1 MRTLAITVPS
11 RTVANGT
18 KGFASSRT
26 PEINSTPKAR
36 AGGSRRE
43 NPTITFR
50 RGYRAVSVLLGNTW
64 RVFLLG
70 VVLSLVALPSRA
82 GGQAP
87 KQSPRHIPVVE
98 DLVQLLQ
105 ARPDLRAALEGAI
118 RTANLQGL
126 RDMDSF
132 LTYLDGFVTFVP
144 TEHEF
149 LKGLNYRYI
158 VDQAPGD
165 QLNRDKAF
173 NAWMHKLAEAWGQF
187 LDTPASAS
195 GIPSFV
201 ARPNYNIGDYFVGP
215 SGWLTF
221 NQFFAREVKPGK
233 RPIAE
238 PRNDR
243 VIVSPADSTF
253 AGAWDIDAN
262 SKVTVKGVSWPIAK
276 LLDGSPYQ
284 DAFKNGIYT
293 HSFLN
298 VDDYHRYH
306 VPVAGE
312 IKEVRKIQGRV
323 YVNLIRNADGSLGVI
338 DGDTYQYNQERGL
351 IVIDSPEVGLVAV
364 LPVGIGF
371 VSSVNLTPEVGARLQ
386 KGDEFGFFLFGG
398 SDIVMLFQNK
408 KVMIDAE
415 VGRKYLQGQRIG
427 DIR

>member
-144 TEHEF
+144 TDHELLTA
-149 LKGLNYRYI
+149 LKYRYI

-165 QLNRDKAF
+165 QLNRDKSF
-173 NAWMHKLAEAWGQF
+173 IAWMKKLAEAWGQF

-195 GIPSFV
+195 GITSFV
-201 ARPNYNIGDYFVGP
+201 AQPNYNIGDYFEGP

-238 PRNDR
+238 PGNDK
-243 VIVSPADSTF
+243 VIVSPADATF
-253 AGAWDIDAN
+253 QGKWEIDVN
-262 SKVTVKGVSWPIAK
+262 SKVTVKGVSWPVAK

-284 DAFKNGIYT
+284 NAFEHGIYT
-293 HSFLN
+293 HSFLHP
-298 VDDYHRYH
+298 DAYHRYH
-306 VPVAGE
+306 VPVGGE
-312 IKEVRKIQGRV
+312 IKEIRNIHGRV
-323 YVNLIRNADGSLGVI
+323 YMDVIRGPDGTLYPV
-338 DGDTYQYNQERGL
+338 DGE
-351 IVIDSPEVGLVAV
+351 
-364 LPVGIGF
+364 
-371 VSSVNLTPEVGARLQ
+371 
-386 KGDEFGFFLFGG
+386 
-398 SDIVMLFQNK
+398 
-408 KVMIDAE
+408 
-415 VGRKYLQGQRIG
+415 
-427 DIR
+427 